1 MLGVLMYPFNALN
14 PLPSPYIC
22 VVDSSIPFDH
32 TVLHDLFFPFRLN
45 IVTSETIREKY
56 IRIKYKLLYSDDRVE
71 VPVNYIFNTLLS
83 KNPYILE
90 ISITHFDGRNTKIF
104 SINVPGMIINDD
116 SYLKMF
122 DNNWTKCFMDTS
134 KSKML
139 GYMSFKEILETYKVF
154 ESVKNEML
162 VSSGFFS
169 KIIIGVKAKL
179 YSPGIDNNILDWNDD
194 DFDEDAK
201 PI

>member
-22 VVDSSIPFDH
+22 IVDSSIPFNDN
-32 TVLHDLFFPFRLN
+32 VLHDLFHPFRLN
-45 IVTSETIREKY
+45 ILTSETIKEKH
-56 IRIKYKLLYSDDRVE
+56 IRIKYKLLYADNRKE
-71 VPVNYIFNTLLS
+71 VPINNIFNTS
-83 KNPYILE
+83 KTSYILE
-90 ISITHFDGRNTKIF
+90 ISITHYDGRNTKIF
-104 SINVPGMIINDD
+104 SINVPGIIINDN
-116 SYLKMF
+116 SYVK
-122 DNNWTKCFMDTS
+122 NWTKCFMDTS
-134 KSKML
+134 QNKVL
-139 GYMSFKEILETYKVF
+139 GHMSYKDILETYKIF